1 MTREYQEKLS
11 HINDLIQLSRVDGY
25 ESSIESC
32 YIETV
37 AIRIGVEKEDLE
49 RLKNNEIVIPF
60 SPPKFEY
67 EIIPQFHR
75 IVLLMGIDRL
85 IYKEELNFCT
95 DLGIKMGLNPNAVKE
110 ILDKMI
116 YYPNNII
123 PADELESIFKKY
135 YN

>member
-11 HINDLIQLSRVDGY
+11 HLNDLIQLSRADGY
-25 ESSIESC
+25 VSSIESC
-32 YIETV
+32 YIDTV
-37 AIRIGVEKEDLE
+37 AVRIGVEREDLE
-49 RLKNNEIVIPF
+49 RLKNNEINIPF
-60 SPPKFEY
+60 SPPRYEY

-95 DLGIKMGLNPNAVKE
+95 DLGLKMGLNPNAVKE
-110 ILDKMI
+110 ILEKMI

-123 PADELESIFKKY
+123 PADELECIFKKY